1 VLDEVA
7 GPAEAYFSHRQT
19 AKNVDMKVIYGLKQ
33 IKKFKK
39 PVVAL
44 GVFDGVHLGHQRIL
58 KATVDKARR
67 IKGTSM
73 VVTFSPDPH
82 REESLY
88 SLEHRLRLIAD
99 LGVDVCIVIRFNK
112 TFSKISAEDFV
123 KEILVKKNG
132 ARYIYIGCNFKFGKN
147 ARGDF
152 KTLDKLSHMYN
163 FKLKAFDIIK
173 INNQPI
179 SSTYIRRL
187 ITRGKLNAAGKLLS
201 RPVSVLGTV
210 IRGTSLASRLGFPTA
225 NINPHHEVLLPS
237 GVYAVLAIF
246 HNKKFKGVCYIGTK
260 PTFSRQ
266 DGIPLLAGRH
276 QRQKHVEVYIFNFK
290 KNIYG
295 KYLEIQFIKKIRN
308 ERKFNSPQYLVQQVK
323 KDIAQTRKIF
333 SSPFDTTIYAH

>member
-1 VLDEVA
+1 
-7 GPAEAYFSHRQT
+7 
-19 AKNVDMKVIYGLKQ
+19 MKVIYGINK
-33 IKKFKK
+33 IKKSKK

-44 GVFDGVHLGHQRIL
+44 GVFDGVHIGHQRIL
-58 KATVDKARR
+58 RATVDKARR
-67 IKGTSM
+67 IKGTSI
-73 VVTFSPDPH
+73 VVTFSPHPQK
-82 REESLY
+82 EGSIY
-88 SLEHRLRLIAD
+88 SLEHRLKLISEVGID
-99 LGVDVCIVIRFNK
+99 ICIVIAFNK
-112 TFSKISAEDFV
+112 RFSQIPAEDFI
-123 KEILVKKNG
+123 KDILVNKISV
-132 ARYIYIGCNFKFGKN
+132 RYIYVGRNFRFGKQ
-147 ARGDF
+147 ARGNF
-152 KTLDKLSHMYN
+152 KTLNRLSHIYN
-163 FKLKAFDIIK
+163 FKLKVFDIIK

-225 NINPHHEVLLPS
+225 NINPHHEVLPPS
-237 GVYAVLAIF
+237 GIYAVSAIF
-246 HNKKFKGVCYIGTK
+246 NNKKFKGVCYIGTK

-266 DGIPLLAGRH
+266 DGISLLAGKH
-276 QRQKHVEVYIFNFK
+276 QRQKHIEVYIFNFK

-333 SSPFDTTIYAH
+333 SSLFDTTIYAH

>member
-1 VLDEVA
+1 
-7 GPAEAYFSHRQT
+7 
-19 AKNVDMKVIYGLKQ
+19 M
-33 IKKFKK
+33 
-39 PVVAL
+39 VAL
-44 GVFDGVHLGHQRIL
+44 GVFDGVHRGHRRIL
-58 KATVDKARR
+58 KAVVDKAKRV
-67 IKGTSM
+67 KGTGM
-73 VVTFSPDPH
+73 VVTFWPDPH
-82 REESLY
+82 REKSLY
-88 SLEHRLRLIAD
+88 SLEHRLRLMESI
-99 LGVDVCIVIRFNK
+99 GIEVCIVIKFNK
-112 TFSKISAEDFV
+112 RFSNILAEDFI
-123 KEILVKKNG
+123 KDILVNKISV
-132 ARYIYIGCNFKFGKN
+132 RYIYVGRNFRFGKQ
-147 ARGDF
+147 ARGNF
-152 KTLDKLSHMYN
+152 KTLNRLSHIYN
-163 FKLKAFDIIK
+163 FKLKVFDIIK

-187 ITRGKLNAAGKLLS
+187 ITRGKLNAAEKLLF

-225 NINPHHEVLLPS
+225 NINPHHEVLPPS